1 MTNEN
6 SLKNVLFDL
15 DETMYPTETGVME
28 LIGERINEYMSLR
41 LGIHP
46 DEVAALRDAYYKRYG
61 TTGRGLY
68 LHYNMDVGDYFEFV
82 HDLPLDDLLE
92 PDPRLDEMLGSL
104 DLQKVIFTNATAE
117 HARRVLQVLQV
128 EQHFDLIVGIKE
140 LEYLPKPDMRAYR
153 RTLELLDVRPEECL
167 LIDDRVRNLEPG
179 RRLGMTTVLVGG
191 PVVDDG
197 ADFAI
202 EEIVQLGGLMKEI
215 RSRHQRP
222 GQ

>member
-1 MTNEN
+1 MTNKN

-28 LIGERINEYMSLR
+28 LMGERIHEYMSLR

-46 DEVAALRDAYYKRYG
+46 DEVSDIRSAYYEQYG

-68 LHYNMDVGDYFEFV
+68 LHYDMDVRDYFEFV
-82 HDLPLDDLLE
+82 HELPLDDLLE

-117 HARRVLQVLQV
+117 HAERVLRILQV
-128 EQHFDLIVGIKE
+128 EQHFDRIVGIE
-140 LEYLPKPDMRAYR
+140 EMEYLPKPDIRAYQ
-153 RTLELLDVRPEECL
+153 RTLALLEVRADECL

-191 PVVDDG
+191 PTTDDG
-197 ADFAI
+197 ADFVI
-202 EEIVQLGGLMKEI
+202 EEVVQLGGLMKEI
-215 RSRHQRP
+215 RSRH
-222 GQ
+222 